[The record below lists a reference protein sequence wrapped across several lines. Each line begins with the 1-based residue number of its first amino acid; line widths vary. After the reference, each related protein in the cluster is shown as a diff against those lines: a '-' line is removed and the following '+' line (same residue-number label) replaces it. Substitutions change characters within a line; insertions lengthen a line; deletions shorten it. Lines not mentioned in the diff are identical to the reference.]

1 MKRLPVR
8 LIAAFAAL
16 YGLLHGVAANAS
28 DVATRPINAGGL
40 VKPNVIFGF
49 DDSSSMEWDVLLDT
63 TQGMLNWNT
72 SSKSAWDSA
81 GTPLRPLDCS
91 YGHLFPFSTD
101 YWTIGGCYGDA
112 VPPTPQFASMRSSS
126 YNPLYYDPNVTYRPW
141 KSAYLNGASRT
152 FANSTPT
159 AASSNPA
166 NASAPTMNL
175 TANQTN
181 SYNMQ
186 NGMALPAGGTASKQ
200 TSVSISYYPATYYVK
215 MDPASSNTMLQDCVV
230 DNTTC
235 VKAPDGVSKLK
246 RFEIKNGNAFPTG
259 RSYTD
264 ELQNFANW
272 WSYYRNRTLMAAASM
287 GLALDQLSG
296 LRLGVTYFSNKT
308 LAAPTMYDADAA
320 SDSAN
325 RRSVAGLIYR
335 ATVNQGTPSRISDT
349 NTATAPR
356 SSSTR
361 ASAITRSS

>member
-1 MKRLPVR
+1 MKKRPVR
-8 LIAAFAAL
+8 LIVAFAAL
-16 YGLLHGVAANAS
+16 YGLLYGIAANAT

-63 TQGMLNWNT
+63 TQGMLNWDT
-72 SSKSAWDSA
+72 STKSAWNSV

-141 KSAYLNGASRT
+141 KPAYLNGASRT

-181 SYNMQ
+181 RYNMQ
-186 NGMALPAGGTASKQ
+186 SGMVLPSGGTAMKAS
-200 TSVSISYYPATYYVK
+200 SVSISYYPATYYVK
-215 MDPASSNTMLQDCVV
+215 MNAASPNAMLQDCVV
-230 DNTTC
+230 DNT
-235 VKAPDGVSKLK
+235 
-246 RFEIKNGNAFPTG
+246 
-259 RSYTD
+259 
-264 ELQNFANW
+264 
-272 WSYYRNRTLMAAASM
+272 
-287 GLALDQLSG
+287 
-296 LRLGVTYFSNKT
+296 
-308 LAAPTMYDADAA
+308 
-320 SDSAN
+320 
-325 RRSVAGLIYR
+325 
-335 ATVNQGTPSRISDT
+335 
-349 NTATAPR
+349 
-356 SSSTR
+356 
-361 ASAITRSS
+361 